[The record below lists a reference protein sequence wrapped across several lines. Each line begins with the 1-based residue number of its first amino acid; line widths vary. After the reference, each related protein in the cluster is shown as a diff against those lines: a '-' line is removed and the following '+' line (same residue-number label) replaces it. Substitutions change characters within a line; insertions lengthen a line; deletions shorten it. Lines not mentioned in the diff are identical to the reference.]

1 MRKFFDLRRWQ
12 SIPPLARH
20 AIVLMSL
27 AILLAGGALGGGA
40 FGAFARGSCG
50 GGDRV
55 YTVGFGDTLS
65 GIAARYSTT
74 WQRLATYNHLGNPN
88 LIFPYQTI
96 CIPTSSYRSGG
107 GGGQFTGSYV
117 ALARQ
122 DALNVGISPDAFVRQ
137 INLESGFNPRAISP
151 AGAIG
156 IAQFMPATAASL
168 GVNPYDPVSSLR
180 GAARLM
186 ASYVRTYG
194 NLAMALAA
202 YNAGPGTVTYAV
214 RRGGGN
220 WRAFLPWETQ
230 RYINIILG

>member
-1 MRKFFDLRRWQ
+1 MREKLNLRRWR

-27 AILLAGGALGGGA
+27 AVLLAGGALGGGA
-40 FGAFARGSCG
+40 FGAFARGSCA

-55 YTVGFGDTLS
+55 YRVNFGDTLS
-65 GIAARYSTT
+65 AIAARYSTS
-74 WQRLATYNHLGNPN
+74 WQRLATYNHLANPN

-107 GGGQFTGSYV
+107 GGQFHGSYV

-122 DALNVGISPDAFVRQ
+122 DALNAGISPDAFVRQ

-168 GVNPYDPVSSLR
+168 GVNPYDPVSSLW

-202 YNAGPGTVTYAV
+202 YNAGPGAVTYAV